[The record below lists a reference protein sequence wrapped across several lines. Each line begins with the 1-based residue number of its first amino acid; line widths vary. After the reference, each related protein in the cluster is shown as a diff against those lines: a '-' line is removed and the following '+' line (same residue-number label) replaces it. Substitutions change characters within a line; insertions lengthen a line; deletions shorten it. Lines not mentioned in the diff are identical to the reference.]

1 MTLDERL
8 YNLAISFLPGIGD
21 VTARKLI
28 SRFGSAKKLFEAK
41 LGDIKKTPG
50 IGNVA
55 ALKLFNG
62 FSVAI
67 QAANEELEYI
77 YSNDVEY
84 VSFLENEYPKRL
96 HECDD
101 APVVLYY
108 KGNPD
113 FNSTRIVSIVG
124 TRNAT
129 KYGTDFCDKIIG
141 QIAEK
146 YPETIIVSGLA
157 YGIDVAAH
165 KAAMNHGLKTWAVF
179 GHNLKTVYPAI
190 HKRVAE
196 KIIDDGGAVISD
208 YAHSSITDPG
218 NFVRR
223 NRIVAGIADVLI
235 IVESGLKGGSIV
247 TANIANHYNRDVFAV
262 PGSVNSV
269 YSSGPNKLIKTNR
282 AHLLES
288 LEDIEYIMG
297 WSSENKMTKINVL
310 ELIENLNENETKIV
324 DVLKKYEYLDI
335 DNISRQSGL
344 ESDILS
350 LSLLEL
356 EFKNIVRA
364 LPGKIFS
371 LKTK

>member
-1 MTLDERL
+1 MVSEDRL

-21 VTARKLI
+21 VNARKLI
-28 SRFGSAKKLFEAK
+28 SRFGDIKKLFNSP

-50 IGNVA
+50 IGDLA
-55 ALKLFNG
+55 ALKLYNG
-62 FSVAI
+62 FSVAL
-67 QAANEELEYI
+67 QLAQEELEYI
-77 YSNDVEY
+77 YSNDVEF
-84 VSFLENEYPKRL
+84 VSLLDEEYPKRL
-96 HECDD
+96 LECDD
-101 APVVLYY
+101 SPVVLYY
-108 KGNPD
+108 KGKPN
-113 FNSTRIVSIVG
+113 FNAARIVSIVG

-129 KYGTDFCDKIIG
+129 KYGTDFCNQIVG

-146 YPETIIVSGLA
+146 YPEAVIVSGLA

-165 KAAMNHGLKTWAVF
+165 KAALEHGLKTWAVF
-179 GHNLKTVYPAI
+179 GHNLKTVYPAA
-190 HKRVAE
+190 HKRIAN
-196 KIIDDGGAVISD
+196 KIIDIGGAVISD
-208 YAHSSITDPG
+208 YNHNSVTDPG

-223 NRIVAGIADVLI
+223 NRIVAGLADVLI

-262 PGSVNSV
+262 PGSINSI
-269 YSSGPNKLIKTNR
+269 YSAGPNRLIKTNR
-282 AHLLES
+282 ANLLES
-288 LEDIEYIMG
+288 LEDIEYIMN

-310 ELIENLNENETKIV
+310 ELIANLSENESKIV
-324 DVLKKYEYLDI
+324 EVLKKYEYLDI

-344 ESDILS
+344 ETDILS